1 MLRDQDLI
9 SNLHKLVPERTW
21 VGHLMTKK
29 DPKIELVRR
38 YAEAV
43 LLLLE
48 PLGRELG
55 TLRQGVLL
63 KPRVCLTWALF

>member
-1 MLRDQDLI
+1 
-9 SNLHKLVPERTW
+9 
-21 VGHLMTKK
+21 LMTKK